1 MKGTLSDRGAYV
13 LALWFGCGC
22 VPLAPGTAGSL
33 GALPVYWALRPF
45 GEGALLAA
53 ALVIGLVGI
62 RAADVVALHTGLHDP
77 QVVVIDEVAGT
88 LLTLTA
94 APATTKGVAAAFF
107 LFRMLDQCKPWPAG
121 WAERR
126 LSGGLG
132 IMLDDVVA
140 GVWGAFLLV
149 LLRRFSWIEA
159 LLS

>member
-1 MKGTLSDRGAYV
+1 
-13 LALWFGCGC
+13 
-22 VPLAPGTAGSL
+22 
-33 GALPVYWALRPF
+33 
-45 GEGALLAA
+45 
-53 ALVIGLVGI
+53 LVIGLVGI

-94 APATTKGVAAAFF
+94 APATTKGVVTAFL

-126 LSGGLG
+126 LRGGLG

-140 GVWGAFLLV
+140 GLWGALLLV
-149 LLRRFSWIEA
+149 LLRRFSWIEV